1 MYIHESGVNYT
12 LYLQNDKFAN
22 EFINEH
28 SLFIGIAG
36 ENYAQDTASSDL
48 GSYLKKVVDSVPE
61 LKAAMD
67 TGSASLTVFILPES
81 TSSVVKDAV
90 SQTTDKMLDEGTDE
104 TILKSI
110 LGIVKDNYSFDIE
123 YGPAVSHIKND
134 TVNYD
139 MDALNTVLSKFKDI
153 YSSNTELA
161 NGLGK
166 FSQYVNEI
174 YDFLKHEANPTSD
187 EETTSATTDET
198 KNDLVDTL
206 MKEMDKSEE
215 DKTFGDKEL
224 DKKLYKKYI
233 KSLTTTL
240 KGNLL
245 QQSS

>member
-1 MYIHESGVNYT
+1 MYVHESGVNYT

-22 EFINEH
+22 EFLKDNTT
-28 SLFIGIAG
+28 FIGIAG

-61 LKAAMD
+61 LKTAME

-90 SQTTDKMLDEGTDE
+90 NQTTQKMLDEGTDE
-104 TILKSI
+104 DILKGI

-134 TVNYD
+134 TVSYD
-139 MDALNTVLSKFKDI
+139 MEALNNVLSKFKDI
-153 YSSNTELA
+153 YSSNTELS

-166 FSQYVNEI
+166 FSKYVNEI
-174 YDFLKHEANPTSD
+174 YDFLKQEANPTSD
-187 EETTSATTDET
+187 TETTTANDDT

-206 MKEMDKSEE
+206 IQEMEKSED
-215 DKTFGDKEL
+215 DKTPGEQQL
-224 DKKLYKKYI
+224 TKKLYKKYI
-233 KSLTTTL
+233 KSLTNSLT
-240 KGNLL
+240 GGLL